1 MNKNLSGFR
10 LGENTNAYMQK
21 FKHVYSLRQNAYP
34 NTDTNMYILILLQD
48 ISMDANEKRHII
60 ESIRKRQKTQRL
72 PV

>member
-34 NTDTNMYILILLQD
+34 NTDTNMYIFNFLKVIWH
-48 ISMDANEKRHII
+48 IKKENENDRNQRHII
-60 ESIRKRQKTQRL
+60 ESI
-72 PV
+72 